1 MKTLLAGVAI
11 ALMSLVTVA
20 HADTLDDIKK
30 AGKVRIAI
38 DTAIPPFG
46 MTDDKMQPTGS
57 DIETAQ
63 LLAKDLG
70 VALEIVTTT
79 GPTRIPMLQTSK
91 ADLVVST
98 LSITPDRAK
107 VIDFSI
113 PYADHPS
120 VVGALKGV
128 EISSYADLAG
138 KKVAVVRGTTQDSD
152 LTREAKGAQLVRYED
167 DATMALAFASGQ
179 VDILATARSLLPAIS
194 KKNPART
201 AKSRITMQTNYLAIG
216 MRKDEPQLKAWVNN
230 WVKTNLQNGQLGA
243 IYKKWHGVDIPTD
256 QLLKVSGVTLRWERA
271 TPVFHRRRHRPAED
285 ETGLVIVFRTASV
298 PLAHA
303 HERAGRS
310 RSRKSMSPCF
320 LLVAHHDHERHW
332 SGALP
337 A

>member
-1 MKTLLAGVAI
+1 MKTLIAGVLI
-11 ALMSLVTVA
+11 ALLSLVSA
-20 HADTLDDIKK
+20 AQADTLDDIKK

-46 MTDDKMQPTGS
+46 MTDDKMQPAGS
-57 DIETAQ
+57 DVDTAR
-63 LLAKDLG
+63 LLAQDLG
-70 VALEIVTTT
+70 VPLEIVTTT
-79 GPTRIPMLQTSK
+79 GPTRIPSLQTNK

-120 VVGALKGV
+120 VVAALKGV
-128 EISSYADLAG
+128 AISSYADLAG
-138 KKVAVVRGTTQDSD
+138 KKVAVVRGTTQDTD

-201 AKSRITMQTNYLAIG
+201 AESRITMQTNYLAVG
-216 MRKDEPQLKAWVNN
+216 MRKNEPALRAWVDA

-243 IYKKWHGVDIPTD
+243 IYKKHHGVDIPVG
-256 QLLKVSGVTLRWERA
+256 QLLK
-271 TPVFHRRRHRPAED
+271 
-285 ETGLVIVFRTASV
+285 
-298 PLAHA
+298 
-303 HERAGRS
+303 AGS
-310 RSRKSMSPCF
+310 
-320 LLVAHHDHERHW
+320 
-332 SGALP
+332 
-337 A
+337 

>member
-1 MKTLLAGVAI
+1 MKTLLAGVLI
-11 ALMSLVTVA
+11 ALMSLGAAA

-46 MTDDKMQPTGS
+46 MTDDKMQPSGS
-57 DIETAQ
+57 DVDTAR
-63 LLAKDLG
+63 LLAQDLG
-70 VALEIVTTT
+70 VQLDIVTTT
-79 GPTRIPMLQTSK
+79 GPTRIPSLQTNK

-120 VVGALKGV
+120 VVGALKGLA
-128 EISSYADLAG
+128 ISSYADLAG
-138 KKVAVVRGTTQDSD
+138 KKVAVVRGTTQDTD

-201 AKSRITMQTNYLAIG
+201 AESRITMQTNYLAVG
-216 MRKDEPQLKAWVNN
+216 MRKDEPKLKAWVND
-230 WVKTNLQNGQLGA
+230 WVKTNLQNGKLGA
-243 IYKKWHGVDIPTD
+243 IYKKWHGVDIPVD
-256 QLLKVSGVTLRWERA
+256 QLLKIG
-271 TPVFHRRRHRPAED
+271 
-285 ETGLVIVFRTASV
+285 G
-298 PLAHA
+298 
-303 HERAGRS
+303 
-310 RSRKSMSPCF
+310 
-320 LLVAHHDHERHW
+320 
-332 SGALP
+332 
-337 A
+337 

>member
-1 MKTLLAGVAI
+1 MKRLLAGALI
-11 ALMSLVTVA
+11 ALLSLAGVA
-20 HADTLDDIKK
+20 HADTLDDIRK

-46 MTDDKMQPTGS
+46 MTDDKMQPAGS
-57 DIETAQ
+57 DIDTAA

-70 VALEIVTTT
+70 VQLEIVATT
-79 GPTRIPMLQTSK
+79 GPTRIPTLQTNK

-128 EISSYADLAG
+128 AISSYADLAG
-138 KKVAVVRGTTQDSD
+138 KKVAVVRGTTQDTD

-201 AKSRITMQTNYLAIG
+201 AESRITMQTNYLAIG
-216 MRKDEPQLKAWVNN
+216 LRKNEPALKAWVDA

-243 IYKKWHGVDIPTD
+243 IYKKWHGVDIPVD
-256 QLLKVSGVTLRWERA
+256 QLLKVG
-271 TPVFHRRRHRPAED
+271 
-285 ETGLVIVFRTASV
+285 G
-298 PLAHA
+298 
-303 HERAGRS
+303 
-310 RSRKSMSPCF
+310 
-320 LLVAHHDHERHW
+320 
-332 SGALP
+332 
-337 A
+337 

>member
-1 MKTLLAGVAI
+1 MKTLFAGVLI
-11 ALMSLVTVA
+11 ALMSLGVAA

-46 MTDDKMQPTGS
+46 MTDDKMQPSGS
-57 DIETAQ
+57 DVDTAK
-63 LLAKDLG
+63 LLAQDLG
-70 VALEIVTTT
+70 VQLEIVTTT
-79 GPTRIPMLQTSK
+79 GPTRIPSLQTNK

-128 EISSYADLAG
+128 AISSYADLAG
-138 KKVAVVRGTTQDSD
+138 KKVAVVRGTTQDTD

-201 AKSRITMQTNYLAIG
+201 AESKITMTTFYLAVG
-216 MRKDEPQLKAWVNN
+216 LRKNEPKLKAWVDE
-230 WVKTNLQNGQLGA
+230 WVRTNLKNGKLAA
-243 IYKKWHGVDIPTD
+243 IYKKYHGIDIPTD
-256 QLLKVSGVTLRWERA
+256 QLLKVG
-271 TPVFHRRRHRPAED
+271 
-285 ETGLVIVFRTASV
+285 G
-298 PLAHA
+298 
-303 HERAGRS
+303 
-310 RSRKSMSPCF
+310 
-320 LLVAHHDHERHW
+320 
-332 SGALP
+332 
-337 A
+337 